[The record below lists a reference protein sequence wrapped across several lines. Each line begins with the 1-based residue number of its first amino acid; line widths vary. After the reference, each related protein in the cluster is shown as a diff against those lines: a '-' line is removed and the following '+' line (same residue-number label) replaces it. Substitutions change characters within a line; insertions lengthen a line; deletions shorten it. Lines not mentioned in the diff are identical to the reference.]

1 MKMTVD
7 MEDMPKQDWVEYI
20 ELCGR
25 ALARAHA
32 RTGDAAQ
39 IAGYLGKN
47 DTFDAAIAKFAVDYA
62 DQTESD
68 HAVFVKAIRTRRL
81 PARTDMGA

>member
-1 MKMTVD
+1 MD
-7 MEDMPKQDWVEYI
+7 LEGMPKQDWIEYI

-32 RTGDAAQ
+32 RTGDAAL

-47 DTFDAAIAKFAVDYA
+47 DAFDQAIAKFAVDYA

-81 PARTDMGA
+81 PASSDMGA